1 MDINDLRSLFT
12 VLSFLAFVGIV
23 WWAYS
28 SRRKQSYD
36 AAARIPLEED
46 PPADVT
52 EPDADQKKKY

>member
-1 MDINDLRSLFT
+1 MDINDLRSIFT

-28 SRRKQSYD
+28 SRRKQSYE
-36 AAARIPLEED
+36 AAARIPLEDD

-52 EPDADQKKKY
+52 GRGADQAKY